1 MASDK
6 SFSRAILEGVV
17 VAAIV
22 GAGTWALKFVPVI
35 GQWLSKGV
43 TVPVWA
49 ILGIALAL
57 PLLFVLALSSSRARK
72 KEVAA
77 IQQVSPQAPSPWRPE
92 GLTLLVLKALRAV
105 DAGAL
110 NPEQARKFLR
120 VAGFGVHPLSDVT
133 LALEEL
139 EEEGYAHLNYS
150 AQSGMVY
157 KLVGDG
163 IRFAQREDIPTM
175 PYAELRR
182 VRAEMDR
189 LRD

>member
-6 SFSRAILEGVV
+6 SFWRAILEGVI

-57 PLLFVLALSSSRARK
+57 PLLFVLALNSFRASQ
-72 KEVAA
+72 EVAA

-92 GLTLLVLKALRAV
+92 GLTLLVLRALRAV
-105 DAGAL
+105 DAGEL
-110 NPEQARKFLR
+110 SPEQTRKFLQ
-120 VAGFGVHPLSDVT
+120 VAGFGIHPLSDVT
-133 LALEEL
+133 LALQEL
-139 EEEGYAHLNYS
+139 AEADYAYFNYS
-150 AQSGMVY
+150 AHSGLVY
-157 KLVGDG
+157 KLLGDG

-182 VRAEMDR
+182 LRAEMDR

>member
-22 GAGTWALKFVPVI
+22 GVGTWALKFVPVI

-43 TVPVWA
+43 TVPIWA

-57 PLLFVLALSSSRARK
+57 PLLFVLALSSSRASK

-77 IQQVSPQAPSPWRPE
+77 IQQVSPQAPSPRRPE
-92 GLTLLVLKALRAV
+92 GLTLLVLRALRAV

-150 AQSGMVY
+150 VQSGMVY

-182 VRAEMDR
+182 VWAEMDR

>member
-6 SFSRAILEGVV
+6 SFWRAILEGVV

-49 ILGIALAL
+49 MLGIALAL
-57 PLLFVLALSSSRARK
+57 PLLFVLALSSFRASK

-77 IQQVSPQAPSPWRPE
+77 IQQVSPQAPSSWRPE
-92 GLTLLVLKALRAV
+92 GLALLVLKALRAV
-105 DAGAL
+105 DAGEL
-110 NPEQARKFLR
+110 SPEQTRKFLQ

-133 LALEEL
+133 LALREL
-139 EEEGYAHLNYS
+139 AEADYAYFNYS
-150 AQSGMVY
+150 TQSGLVY
-157 KLVGDG
+157 KLRDDG
-163 IRFAQREDIPTM
+163 IRFAQRENIPTM

-182 VRAEMDR
+182 LRAEMDR

>member
-1 MASDK
+1 MAGDK

-35 GQWLSKGV
+35 GQWLSKSV
-43 TVPVWA
+43 SVPIWA

-57 PLLFVLALSSSRARK
+57 PLLFVLAIGSFRVSNR
-72 KEVAA
+72 EVAA
-77 IQQVSPQAPSPWRPE
+77 IKQVPPEAPPPWRPE
-92 GLTLLVLKALRAV
+92 GLTLQVLRALRAV

-110 NPEQARKFLR
+110 SPEQARRFLR
-120 VAGFGVHPLSDVT
+120 VAGFGTHPLSDVT
-133 LALEEL
+133 LALQEL
-139 EEEGYAHLNYS
+139 EGADYAYLSYS
-150 AQSGMVY
+150 PQSGIAY
-157 KLVGDG
+157 KLVDDG

-182 VRAEMDR
+182 VRDEMDR

>member
-6 SFSRAILEGVV
+6 SFARAILEGVV

-22 GAGTWALKFVPVI
+22 GAGTWGLKFVPVI

-43 TVPVWA
+43 TVPIWA

-57 PLLFVLALSSSRARK
+57 PLLFVLALGSFRVSGA
-72 KEVAA
+72 EAVATR
-77 IQQVSPQAPSPWRPE
+77 QVPPQAPPPWRPE
-92 GLTLLVLKALRAV
+92 GVALQVLRALRAV

-110 NPEQARKFLR
+110 TPEQARMFLR
-120 VAGFGVHPLSDVT
+120 VVGFGIYPLSDVT
-133 LALEEL
+133 LALQEL
-139 EEEGYAHLNYS
+139 EDAGYAQLNFNPG
-150 AQSGMVY
+150 SGVVY
-157 KLVGDG
+157 KLAGDG
-163 IRFAQREDIPTM
+163 IRFAQREEIPVM
-175 PYAELRR
+175 PYAELRT

>member
-1 MASDK
+1 MAGDK

-22 GAGTWALKFVPVI
+22 GAGTWALKFMPVI

-57 PLLFVLALSSSRARK
+57 PLLFVLALSSSRASK
-72 KEVAA
+72 MEVAA

-92 GLTLLVLKALRAV
+92 GLTFLVLRALRAV

-120 VAGFGVHPLSDVT
+120 VAGFGIHPLSDVT

-182 VRAEMDR
+182 VWAEMDR